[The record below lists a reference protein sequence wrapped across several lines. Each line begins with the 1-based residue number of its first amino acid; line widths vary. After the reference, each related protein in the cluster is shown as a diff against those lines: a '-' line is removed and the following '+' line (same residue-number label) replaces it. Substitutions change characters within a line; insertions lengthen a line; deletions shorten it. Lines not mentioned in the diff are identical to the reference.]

1 MCGNQ
6 NRRETCL
13 ITGIVDGKFDA
24 ITGLIFEAER
34 KQALYLLTVPV
45 GRVAVFRLML
55 DIGADYS
62 LYFSLRDCDRG
73 WYEVA
78 KRVFRARPCRN
89 PYNNAQSSGTDL
101 GKTAAATIEIVE
113 NHVRSHSDT
122 LRVRGSY
129 LLSLS
134 ARQTGRL

>member
-55 DIGADYS
+55 DIRLQS
-62 LYFSLRDCDRG
+62 LLFIERLRQ
-73 WYEVA
+73 
-78 KRVFRARPCRN
+78 RV
-89 PYNNAQSSGTDL
+89 
-101 GKTAAATIEIVE
+101 V
-113 NHVRSHSDT
+113 
-122 LRVRGSY
+122 
-129 LLSLS
+129 
-134 ARQTGRL
+134 

>member
-1 MCGNQ
+1 MPPFRVDRAINLRRASPIYRLLPHERARCKHTRCMCGNQ
-6 NRRETCL
+6 NRHETCL

-62 LYFSLRDCDRG
+62 LFIERLRQ
-73 WYEVA
+73 
-78 KRVFRARPCRN
+78 RV
-89 PYNNAQSSGTDL
+89 
-101 GKTAAATIEIVE
+101 V
-113 NHVRSHSDT
+113 
-122 LRVRGSY
+122 
-129 LLSLS
+129 
-134 ARQTGRL
+134 

>member
-1 MCGNQ
+1 MPPFRVDRAINLRRASPIYRLLSHERARCKHTRCMCGNQ

-73 WYEVA
+73 
-78 KRVFRARPCRN
+78 
-89 PYNNAQSSGTDL
+89 
-101 GKTAAATIEIVE
+101 
-113 NHVRSHSDT
+113 
-122 LRVRGSY
+122 
-129 LLSLS
+129 
-134 ARQTGRL
+134 